1 MERQWMR
8 QAIALAKKGE
18 GFVNPNPLVGAVI
31 VKDGAVVGQGYHQKY
46 GGPHAE
52 VNAVNSASC
61 DLSGATVYV
70 TLEPCSHYGKTPPCA
85 DLLIQRKVGR
95 VVIGSMDPNP
105 LVAGRGAQ
113 KLRDA
118 GIAVETGFLRDE
130 CDALNRVFFHYIT
143 TKTPYVVLKT
153 AMSLDGKIAT
163 AAGESKWI
171 TGEAARQDAQHLR
184 HRLAGIMAGI
194 HTVLADDPQLTCRLE
209 NGSNPARIIVDSH
222 LRIPLSAQ
230 VLRQQ
235 AENQTILAAVE
246 GADPKRQAALAALG
260 AKVLLCKA
268 LDGRVDLRD
277 LMEKLGE
284 LNIDSVLLEGG
295 STLNDSALRQGIV
308 REAVVYIAPK
318 LIGGAA
324 AKTPVG
330 GTGAARLADAAR
342 LTDMRCEKIGED
354 WKLTGCLR
362 RKEE

>member
-1 MERQWMR
+1 MEQRWMR
-8 QAIALAKKGE
+8 QAIALAQKGV

-31 VKDGAVVGQGYHQKY
+31 VKDGVVVGQGYHQRY

-52 VNAVNSASC
+52 VHAVRSANC
-61 DLSGATVYV
+61 DLTGATVYV
-70 TLEPCSHYGKTPPCA
+70 TLEPCSHHGKTPPCA
-85 DLLIQRKVGR
+85 DLLIEQKVGR
-95 VVIGSMDPNP
+95 VVIGSPDPNP

-118 GIAVETGFLRDE
+118 GITVETGFLQDE
-130 CDALNRVFFHYIT
+130 CDAINRVFFHYIT

-163 AAGESKWI
+163 ATGESKWI
-171 TGEAARQDAQHLR
+171 TGEVARQDVQHLR
-184 HRLAGIMAGI
+184 HRLAGIMVGI
-194 HTVLADDPQLTCRLE
+194 NTVLQDDPQLTCRLE
-209 NGSNPARIIVDSH
+209 NGANPTRIIVDSH

-235 AENQTILAAVE
+235 AENQTVIAAVA
-246 GADPKRQAALAALG
+246 GADREKQAALERLG
-260 AKVLLCKA
+260 AKVLLCEA
-268 LDGRVDLRD
+268 RDGRVDLQD

-284 LNIDSVLLEGG
+284 LKIDSILLEGG

-308 REAVVYIAPK
+308 QEVIAYIAPK

-330 GTGAARLADAAR
+330 GAGIPCLADAA
-342 LTDMRCEKIGED
+342 LVTDLQCQQIGKD
-354 WKLTGCLR
+354 WKLTGYLR
-362 RKEE
+362 RKGE